1 MARKILFAEGGGIAS
16 LQTSDKE
23 GLGVLYEDEYG
34 RTYRYIKNAGATA
47 LAAAGC
53 CLRKLGQTTAKG
65 VVQRVLSPDAATGP
79 ATCLMTMPAGVPVTA
94 IGASGAATGDH
105 GWIQVKGPARVSMMQ
120 SATAADQ
127 EPGCVSIATM
137 LSTGIWDKPLTSMI
151 DTDGTP
157 QIVQAFVRLAAAL
170 ATTGVATAAS
180 AVVTVN
186 CLD

>member
-1 MARKILFAEGGGIAS
+1 MARKILFAEGGGLAS

-34 RTYRYIKNAGATA
+34 RLYRYVKNAGSTA

-94 IGASGAATGDH
+94 IAASGASTGDH
-105 GWIQVKGPARVSMMQ
+105 GWIQVRGPARVSMMQ
-120 SATAADQ
+120 SATAVDQ
-127 EPGCVSIATM
+127 EAGCISIGTM
-137 LSTGIWDKPLTSMI
+137 LSTGLWDKPVSSMV

-157 QIVQAFVRLAAAL
+157 QVNFAHVRLAAAL

-180 AVVTVN
+180 AVVMVN
-186 CLD
+186 CLE